1 VQRAGIHRKD
11 ADLAGR
17 SARHFL
23 AAPRPDILNVFID
36 PSELPLMPHIKLE
49 QIWHFG
55 MAKIKEAMI
64 SMGGGG

>member
-11 ADLAGR
+11 ADPAGR
-17 SARHFL
+17 SARRFR

-36 PSELPLMPHIKLE
+36 TSELPVMPHIKLE

-55 MAKIKEAMI
+55 MAKIREAMI
-64 SMGGGG
+64 STGSGG